1 MLEHMVDLET
11 LVASILVGYL
21 LGSIPFAHLAA
32 RLKGV
37 DIFETGS
44 TRAGTANL
52 FWNVGRRLALLVFL
66 ADVAKGSLAIFIA
79 GLMDINGSWMLAA
92 GAGSILGHWKSI
104 FTNFRGGD
112 GMATLIGVSLA
123 MSPIL
128 AFISGIIG
136 LLAVIICWKFAFRSA
151 LGLTVSF
158 LIMIFLSQ
166 YYQIDR
172 EIISVLSILG
182 ALVLAYN
189 VLRHSRHVEI
199 AGTNNVKIMD
209 VEVQIQEGDINDA
222 KGGDEN

>member
-1 MLEHMVDLET
+1 MLEHVVDLET

-104 FTNFRGGD
+104 FTNFRGWQGY
-112 GMATLIGVSLA
+112 LCYS
-123 MSPIL
+123 
-128 AFISGIIG
+128 
-136 LLAVIICWKFAFRSA
+136 
-151 LGLTVSF
+151 
-158 LIMIFLSQ
+158 
-166 YYQIDR
+166 
-172 EIISVLSILG
+172 
-182 ALVLAYN
+182 
-189 VLRHSRHVEI
+189 
-199 AGTNNVKIMD
+199 
-209 VEVQIQEGDINDA
+209 
-222 KGGDEN
+222 

>member
-1 MLEHMVDLET
+1 MLEHVVDLET

-136 LLAVIICWKFAFRSA
+136 LLAVIMFWKFAFRSA

-189 VLRHSRHVEI
+189 VLRHSRNVEI

-209 VEVQIQEGDINDA
+209 VEIQIQEGDINDA

>member
-1 MLEHMVDLET
+1 MLEHVVDLET

-79 GLMDINGSWMLAA
+79 GLMDINGSWMLGA

-136 LLAVIICWKFAFRSA
+136 LLAVIMFWKFAFRSA

-189 VLRHSRHVEI
+189 VLRHSRQVEI

-209 VEVQIQEGDINDA
+209 VEVHIREDDINDA
-222 KGGDEN
+222 KDGDEN